1 MQVARQGQQIV
12 LEDLST
18 NGTYVD
24 GVLVGKN
31 RKVVLQPGSRITLVK
46 PSLDAGLSQTG
57 IGEAAPLCDV
67 YFLPHDVNRRA

>member
-46 PSLDAGLSQTG
+46 PSLDAGPSQIG
-57 IGEAAPLCDV
+57 IGEAAPPCDV

>member
-1 MQVARQGQQIV
+1 MQLVRQGQQIV

-46 PSLDAGLSQTG
+46 PSLDAGQL
-57 IGEAAPLCDV
+57 
-67 YFLPHDVNRRA
+67 